1 MLLVCGKNS
10 NTLTPQM
17 VSAIFSQMINV
28 LADESDPSF
37 LASLFK
43 CLTDSVR
50 VVGGPDALTPEFRE
64 GILTATRNQLQMLAE
79 KRKARSQ
86 RSEHELEDDK
96 EDLALIEELE
106 DFALEDMGKM
116 LRYFDPNHPLLVAIS
131 SVRELSIRTDE
142 WESDGGESES

>member
-1 MLLVCGKNS
+1 
-10 NTLTPQM
+10 M

-50 VVGGPDALTPEFRE
+50 VIGGPDALTPEFRE

-79 KRKARSQ
+79 KRKARTQ
-86 RSEHELEDDK
+86 RSESELEEDR

-106 DFALEDMGKM
+106 NFALEDMGKM
-116 LRYFDPNHPLLVAIS
+116 LRYFDANHPLLVAVG
-131 SVRELSIRTDE
+131 SVRELAIRTSRDG